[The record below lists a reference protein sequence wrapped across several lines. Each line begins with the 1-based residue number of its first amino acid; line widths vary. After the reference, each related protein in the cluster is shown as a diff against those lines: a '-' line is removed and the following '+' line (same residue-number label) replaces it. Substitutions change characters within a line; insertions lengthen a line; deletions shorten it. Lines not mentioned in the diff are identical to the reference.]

1 MVCAPRCSASYECPT
16 EFAAVQAQP
25 QCMLQNV
32 DQAFYCGLL
41 CQADAQCPSGASC
54 RKVGTQNVG
63 LCIHP
68 LSFSDWARLSSRMKL
83 SIGFPSAPSGQS
95 KGFQIAKAY
104 SALQSLKRRYSIS
117 DGDADVVTVKEMLA
131 AASSPNS
138 LTDQQRG
145 AWNKLETLLTHHSS
159 KPAGLGAEVS
169 SDLKLFS
176 NNMLSGPA
184 GWERE
189 AESVVWNVEHIDH
202 YGAAS
207 GLLRGIIE
215 VAIVYLVCGAI
226 YNYQMQGARGIHL
239 IPHVGFWM
247 NYPSLVM
254 DGVKYATQMLSQYT
268 GKEPPSFLD
277 SGAPGGFQT
286 LGAERDTFA
295 HFEPSR

>member
-1 MVCAPRCSASYECPT
+1 MAEVPADEVPQAEKEELFCTYAAMILKDSELDISEDNINTLIKAAGGSTSSFFPALFAKLCAGKDLES
-16 EFAAVQAQP
+16 
-25 QCMLQNV
+25 ML
-32 DQAFYCGLL
+32 
-41 CQADAQCPSGASC
+41 
-54 RKVGTQNVG
+54 K
-63 LCIHP
+63 
-68 LSFSDWARLSSRMKL
+68 
-83 SIGFPSAPSGQS
+83 S

-138 LTDQQRG
+138 LTVRALSLG
-145 AWNKLETLLTHHSS
+145 KVCRETLLTHHSS

-254 DGVKYATQMLSQYT
+254 DGVKYATQPGAKASSKPYPQSYALTLGQNS
-268 GKEPPSFLD
+268 PPS
-277 SGAPGGFQT
+277 PVH
-286 LGAERDTFA
+286 AEQFA
-295 HFEPSR
+295 